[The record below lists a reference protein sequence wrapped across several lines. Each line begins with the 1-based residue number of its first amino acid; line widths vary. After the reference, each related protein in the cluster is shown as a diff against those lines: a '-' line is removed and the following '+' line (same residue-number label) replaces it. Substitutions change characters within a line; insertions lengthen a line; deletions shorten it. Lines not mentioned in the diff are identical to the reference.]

1 MSIKLTLFYK
11 KTRRNLLICRPQV
24 SGDESDPCGKK
35 SKLFV
40 SRHPRHF
47 KTKKKLFQTNFTW
60 NADAEYANSGFNFH
74 LLGYK

>member
-11 KTRRNLLICRPQV
+11 KTRRNLLVCTSQV
-24 SGDESDPCGKK
+24 SGDELDSCEKK
-35 SKLFV
+35 SKLFI
-40 SRHPRHF
+40 SRYPRHC

-74 LLGYK
+74 VLGHK